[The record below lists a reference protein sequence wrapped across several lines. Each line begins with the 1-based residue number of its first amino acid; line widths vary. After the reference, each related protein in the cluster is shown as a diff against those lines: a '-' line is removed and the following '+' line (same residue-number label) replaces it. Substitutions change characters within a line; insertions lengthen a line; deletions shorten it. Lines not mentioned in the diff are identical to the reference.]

1 MSYTTR
7 GLEGSRNKGF
17 RPKHIFGLV
26 LKEFLNL
33 SDNLKILDLGCGSGF
48 FTRILAEQCKMDITG
63 VNIDKKLLEGARKIA
78 KKEGLDIKYEV
89 GDITNIKFKDNS
101 FDTVMCDIML
111 EIFKDFTKP
120 LKEMK
125 RVCKAGGIV
134 AAIEPFYKAN
144 VVYYPGVDNETRDLL
159 LKFSRADRAFGL
171 GPMLPHYFQTVGLED
186 IELITWFWGTIG
198 YKTLEFETIQ
208 ENLQSMK
215 ENLKQIKK
223 FLPKS
228 KELTKN
234 EQQKIIHFYEERHKF
249 CKENPDELKTNMSV
263 SGLPVFI
270 VKGSKRR

>member
-17 RPKHIFGLV
+17 RPRNIFGLV

-63 VNIDKKLLEGARKIA
+63 VDIDKKLLEGARKIA
-78 KKEGLDIKYEV
+78 KKERLDIKYEI
-89 GDITNIKFKDNS
+89 GDIINIKFKDNL
-101 FDTVMCDIML
+101 FDIVMCDIML
-111 EIFKDFTKP
+111 EIFKDITKP

-134 AAIEPFYKAN
+134 AAIEPLYQAN
-144 VVYYPGVDNETRDLL
+144 VVYYPGIDNETRDLL
-159 LKFSRADRAFGL
+159 LKYSRADRAFGL
-171 GPMLPHYFQTVGLED
+171 GLMLPHYFQTIGLED
-186 IELITWFWGTIG
+186 IELISWFWGTIG

-208 ENLQSMK
+208 EKLQGMN
-215 ENLKQIKK
+215 ENLKRIKK
-223 FLPKS
+223 ILPKS
-228 KELTKN
+228 KELTNK
-234 EQQKIIHFYEERHKF
+234 EQQKIIRFYYERLNF
-249 CKENPDELKTNMSV
+249 YKENPDELNTDMSV

>member
-1 MSYTTR
+1 MPHTVKD
-7 GLEGSRNKGF
+7 LEKSRIKGF
-17 RPKHIFGLV
+17 RPKHIFGLI

-48 FTRILAEQCKMDITG
+48 FTRILAVQCKMDITG
-63 VNIDKKLLEGARKIA
+63 VDTDKKLLEGARKVA

-89 GDITNIKFKDNS
+89 GDITNIKLKNNS
-101 FDTVMCDIML
+101 FDIVMCDIML
-111 EIFKDFTKP
+111 EIFKDITKP

-125 RVCKAGGIV
+125 RVCRAGGIV
-134 AAIEPFYKAN
+134 AAIEPFYKAS
-144 VVYYPGVDNETRDLL
+144 VVYYPGVDKETRDLL

-208 ENLQSMK
+208 EKLQSMN

-223 FLPKS
+223 ILPRS
-228 KELTKN
+228 KELTKK
-234 EQQKIIHFYEERHKF
+234 EQQKTIHFYEERLKF

-270 VKGSKRR
+270 VKGSKRS